1 MASLTVESD
10 AASIY
15 EGGGVFQI
23 TLDELEKNPTA
34 IKQLINNHNLL
45 ATDLTKRNKEIQEQ
59 IREIEFLKAS
69 PFVAII
75 GVILST
81 IGAALISI
89 GVNLTNT
96 SGTSDMGWGVVVLA
110 GVIILT
116 GACANV
122 MYPYVRSWFNST
134 EGDDNA

>member
-23 TLDELEKNPTA
+23 SLEELEKNPTA

-45 ATDLTKRNKEIQEQ
+45 ASDLTKRNEQIQEQ
-59 IREIEFLKAS
+59 IRVIEFLKAS

-75 GVILST
+75 GVILSAV
-81 IGAALISI
+81 GAVLISI

-96 SGTSDMGWGVVVLA
+96 PATSDMGWGVVTLA
-110 GVIILT
+110 FIIILT

-122 MYPYVRSWFNST
+122 MYPYVRSWFNSAKG
-134 EGDDNA
+134 EDNA

>member
-23 TLDELEKNPTA
+23 SLDELEKNPTA

-45 ATDLTKRNKEIQEQ
+45 ASDLTERNEQIQQ
-59 IREIEFLKAS
+59 KIREIEFLKTS

-81 IGAALISI
+81 IGAILVSI

-96 SGTSDMGWGVVVLA
+96 DATSGMGWGIVVLA
-110 GVIILT
+110 FIIILT

-122 MYPYVRSWFNST
+122 MYPYVRSWFNT
-134 EGDDNA
+134 NEGVNNA